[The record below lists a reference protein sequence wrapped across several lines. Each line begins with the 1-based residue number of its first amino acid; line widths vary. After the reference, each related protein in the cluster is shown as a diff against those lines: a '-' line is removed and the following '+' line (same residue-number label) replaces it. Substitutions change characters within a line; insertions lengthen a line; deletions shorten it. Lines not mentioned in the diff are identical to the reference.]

1 MYTSMILTVS
11 FAALSVATVEVV
23 GLVLIAVVSVE
34 LTAIWILNIL
44 ETTIFSFVLLYR
56 INTSANF

>member
-34 LTAIWILNIL
+34 MTAIWILNIL
-44 ETTIFSFVLLYR
+44 ETAIFSFVLLYR